1 MRKNFLA
8 FHFREISIF
17 RCYERTRHVFRLLPK
32 LGTPSLVGVGVKT
45 GDIFRLTNPSVYE
58 FTLKSNFEVQE
69 PATGKFVLHFVTGCQ
84 GDDDNETEYIQDTH
98 GTASEHIPI

>member
-1 MRKNFLA
+1 M
-8 FHFREISIF
+8 
-17 RCYERTRHVFRLLPK
+17 
-32 LGTPSLVGVGVKT
+32 KT

-69 PATGKFVLHFVTGCQ
+69 TATRKFVLHFVRGCQ
-84 GDDDNETEYIQDTH
+84 GNDDNETEYVQDTH

>member
-1 MRKNFLA
+1 MVFSIHFLA
-8 FHFREISIF
+8 FHFREISNF
-17 RCYERTRHVFRLLPK
+17 RSK

-69 PATGKFVLHFVTGCQ
+69 TATRKFVLHFVTECQ
-84 GDDDNETEYIQDTH
+84 GNEDNETEYIQDTH
-98 GTASEHIPI
+98 GTASEHVPI